1 MTKALI
7 IAPNWIGDA
16 VMTQPL
22 LKKLA
27 SQHLEIDVL
36 ATPWVAP
43 IFLACPEV
51 QNVITA
57 DFKHGGLGLGL
68 RKNIAQKLQ
77 EKKYDQAYV
86 LPNSWKSA
94 LIPWLSKI
102 PVRIGYQGE
111 IRFGLLNRRLKNP
124 PKNNRPSMVS
134 HYAALADLSHLGSTL
149 DQSDTIQDIS
159 ALDNPKLS
167 VKAEQLSLAKQ
178 KINEILPTASDI
190 FILAPGAEYGP
201 AKQWPLEHFANLAKS
216 LLVSN
221 PQAGIIIMGG
231 AKDSVAAQQ
240 IIAHMDS
247 TQPNMAAQV
256 KNMCGQ
262 ITLSESIALVSLAK
276 GMASNDSGMMHV
288 GAAFEI
294 PQVAFFGSSD
304 PRHTPPRSKFATP
317 LWLGLDC
324 SPCHKRQCP
333 LGHLRCLKEIT
344 PESAYEALQKQ
355 MTLKG

>member
-1 MTKALI
+1 MPRVLI

-16 VMTQPL
+16 VMAQPL

-27 SQHLEIDVL
+27 SQNFEIDVL

-51 QNVITA
+51 QNVINA
-57 DFKHGGLGLGL
+57 DFKHGGLGISL
-68 RKNIAQKLQ
+68 RRSIAKKLQ

-94 LIPWLSKI
+94 LIPWLAKI

-124 PKNNRPSMVS
+124 PKQNRPSMVS
-134 HYAALADLSHLGSTL
+134 HYAALAELSNEAEINL
-149 DQSDTIQDIS
+149 

-167 VKAEQLSLAKQ
+167 VKQEQLSLARQ
-178 KINEILPTASDI
+178 KINEILPGVSDI

-201 AKQWPLEHFANLAKS
+201 AKQWPLEHFGNLAKS
-216 LLVSN
+216 LLENN
-221 PQAGIIIMGG
+221 PHTGIIILGG
-231 AKDSVAAQQ
+231 AKDDVAGQK
-240 IIAHMDS
+240 IIAYINS
-247 TQPNMAAQV
+247 TQPKMATQV
-256 KNMCGQ
+256 QNMCGK
-262 ITLSESIALVSLAK
+262 ISLSESIALVSLAK

-288 GAAFEI
+288 GAAFEV

-304 PRHTPPRSKFATP
+304 PKHTPPRSKFATP

-344 PESAYEALQKQ
+344 PESAYQALQKQ
-355 MTLKG
+355 MTHKG

>member
-1 MTKALI
+1 MPRALI

-16 VMTQPL
+16 VMAQPL

-27 SQHLEIDVL
+27 SQHFEIDVL

-57 DFKHGGLGLGL
+57 DFKHGGLGFSL
-68 RKNIAQKLQ
+68 RRSIAQKLQ
-77 EKKYDQAYV
+77 EKNYDQAYV

-94 LIPWLSKI
+94 LIPWLAKI

-111 IRFGLLNRRLKNP
+111 IRFGLLNRRLQNP
-124 PKNNRPSMVS
+124 PKQNRPSMVS
-134 HYAALADLSHLGSTL
+134 HYAALAELSNAAGVA
-149 DQSDTIQDIS
+149 S

-167 VKAEQLSLAKQ
+167 VKPEQLTLAKQ
-178 KINEILPTASDI
+178 KINVILPTASDI

-201 AKQWPLEHFANLAKS
+201 AKQWPLEHFGDLAKS
-216 LLVSN
+216 LLENN
-221 PQAGIIIMGG
+221 PHAGIIIMGG
-231 AKDSVAAQQ
+231 AKDDVAGQQ
-240 IIAHMDS
+240 IMAYIHS
-247 TQPNMAAQV
+247 TQPKMVTQV
-256 KNMCGQ
+256 KNMCGK
-262 ITLSESIALVSLAK
+262 ISLSESIALVSLAK

-304 PRHTPPRSKFATP
+304 PKHTPPRSKFATP

-344 PESAYEALQKQ
+344 PESAYQALQKQ
-355 MTLKG
+355 MTHKG